1 VFFLVLAPTS
11 SLLPIPTEV
20 AAEHRMY
27 LPLAAVIA
35 LTVLAAFAVVRA
47 SAAHALNGRRAPQVR
62 LGAALL
68 LMAAFIGLASLT
80 RVRNVDYSS
89 AASLWGDAVRRR
101 PGNAR
106 ARIYYGLELVA
117 SNQYAEAEAL
127 MRGALPL
134 RMDRSMRGSVYLQ
147 LGSAVAAQGRLDE
160 AIELLQSALEYE
172 PGLRTADLMLAE
184 IRRRKGQ

>member
-1 VFFLVLAPTS
+1 
-11 SLLPIPTEV
+11 
-20 AAEHRMY
+20 MY

-35 LTVLAAFAVVRA
+35 LALISAFAHMR
-47 SAAHALNGRRAPQVR
+47 SQAADALKTGQAPR
-62 LGAALL
+62 LRISFAFVLL
-68 LMAAFIGLASLT
+68 FVFIGGASLT
-80 RVRNVDYSS
+80 RVRNIDYSS
-89 AASLWGDAVRRR
+89 AAALWGDAVRKR

-106 ARIYYGLELVA
+106 ARIYYGLELMA
-117 SNQYAEAEAL
+117 SNQYASAEAL

-160 AIELLQSALEYE
+160 AIDLLERAKEFE
-172 PGLRTADLMLAE
+172 PGLCTIDLMLAE